1 MIKKVLSA
9 VVKRYHQVPTWLV
22 LTFGLVII
30 LRLPSF
36 FEPFSYGDE
45 MIYLTLGQAI
55 KKGMVLYR
63 DIHDNKPP
71 LLYILA
77 GIAGNVFWFRA
88 ILAAWS
94 VATVYLFWR
103 LVDGLFPHKKAFQKV
118 ATVVFAILTTI
129 PLFEGHI
136 ANAEVFMVGP
146 TIAAFLILFTKTLNT
161 KNLFFAGLLFSTA
174 TLFKVPAAFDFP
186 VILVFWLIFLDF
198 KRLWKDW
205 LRKSIPLVAG
215 FLAPIALTFVWY
227 FLRGGFSQYLVAA
240 FGQNIGYLSSWR
252 PNDVTEPFLVRNAP
266 LLIRGSLVALGTLA
280 LFRFRK
286 ALSRPFV
293 FACLW
298 ILFSLFAT
306 TLSERPYPHYLIQAV
321 PALSILV
328 AMFFTEKTLEQVL
341 VLIPIGLFVFTP
353 VYYKFWSYPIIPY
366 YTRFIDFA
374 TGKIDK
380 EGYFARFDGNVSRN
394 YEIARFINQSTAK
407 DDKIFVWGDSPPIYA
422 LTRRFPPG
430 KYVATYHIMDFST
443 PKQTIETLEKDLPA
457 AIVILPGSPEFRD
470 LTGLLREKYLF
481 AQDIGGAEIWFLQNP
496 TLRSYLA
503 K

>member
-1 MIKKVLSA
+1 MIKSIISTI
-9 VVKRYHQVPTWLV
+9 VKKYHQIPIWLV
-22 LTFGLVII
+22 LVFGLVLV
-30 LRLPSF
+30 LRIPSF

-88 ILAAWS
+88 MLAAWS
-94 VATVYLFWR
+94 LATIYLFWR
-103 LVDGLFPHKKAFQKV
+103 LMDALFPHKKPLQKL
-118 ATVVFAILTTI
+118 ATIIFAILTTI
-129 PLFEGHI
+129 PLFEGHV
-136 ANAEVFMVGP
+136 ANAEVFMIGP
-146 TIAAFLILFTKTLNT
+146 TLAAFLILFTKTLNA
-161 KNLFFAGLLFSTA
+161 KNLFFSGVLFSIA

-205 LRKSIPLVAG
+205 LRKSIPLTVG
-215 FLAPIALTFVWY
+215 FLVPIGLTFIWY
-227 FLRGGFSQYLVAA
+227 FIRGGLSQYIVAA

-252 PNDVTEPFLVRNAP
+252 PNDVVEPFLVRNAP
-266 LLIRGSLVALGTLA
+266 LLIRAGVVALGTVI
-280 LFRFRK
+280 LFYFRK
-286 ALSRPFV
+286 KLSRPFV
-293 FACLW
+293 FVTLW
-298 ILFSLFAT
+298 ILFSLFAV

-328 AMFFTEKTLEQVL
+328 AMFFTEKTLEQIL

-353 VYYKFWSYPIIPY
+353 VYFNFWSYPIIPY

-374 TGKIDK
+374 SGKIDK
-380 EGYFARFDGNVSRN
+380 EGYFSRFDGNVARN
-394 YEIARFINQSTAK
+394 YEISRFINQTTSVN
-407 DDKIFVWGDSPPIYA
+407 DKIFVWGDSPPVYA

-430 KYVATYHIMDFST
+430 KYVATYHIIDFSS
-443 PKQTIETLEKDLPA
+443 PKETIQTLEKDLPA
-457 AIVILPGSPEFRD
+457 IIVVLPDSPEFKE
-470 LTGLLREKYLF
+470 LTLLLRDSYLF
-481 AQDIGGAEIWFLQNP
+481 VQDIDGAEIWFLQNP
-496 TLRSYLA
+496 TVRSFLA